1 MDEHDKKD
9 LEEAVEEAI
18 KKHEEKRKG
27 IHSMEKAPK
36 IEKKN
41 KMKHIDAILMLG
53 IVAVL
58 LVWGFWPVL
67 MPGEV
72 EQGIVI
78 MYPANV
84 VLDSFED
91 SLILPMETLHMS
103 DGDDDGWPLVEIDTH
118 KCAYV
123 NVIFQLNNTGDE
135 IAKDVSCFV
144 KCCDQNGTILFS
156 QLFTF
161 DDLGPNST
169 ASGEYKVYIWDLD
182 EAMYVTHNIEVR
194 WSPQGV
200 NTYVKLTEM

>member
-41 KMKHIDAILMLG
+41 KMKHIDMIILLG

-72 EQGIVI
+72 EQGVVIV
-78 MYPANV
+78 YPANV
-84 VLDSFED
+84 VLDSFD
-91 SLILPMETLHMS
+91 DKVFGAALSVIPIDNPWGLH
-103 DGDDDGWPLVEIDTH
+103 VTVR
-118 KCAYV
+118 YV
-123 NVIFQLNNTGDE
+123 DVSFELNNTGDE
-135 IAKDVSCFV
+135 IAKDVSCFI
-144 KCCDQNGTILFS
+144 KCCDQNGTILFA
-156 QLFTF
+156 QLFMF
-161 DDLGPNST
+161 NDIEPYAVGKIP
-169 ASGEYKVYIWDLD
+169 ASRTYHVPVSD
-182 EAMYVTHNIEVR
+182 EVIYVTHSINVQ
-194 WSPQGV
+194 WSPQGG
-200 NTYVKLTEM
+200 NMYTKLTEL